1 VEQKV
6 VTIAHRP
13 RQVALIREMV
23 AVTEAPEVVA
33 QTATNPEAGV
43 AQAAIL
49 ATAETELLAT
59 LGRPLRVK
67 AVEAAVI
74 KALTVWRQKLLSAAV
89 A

>member
-1 VEQKV
+1 MSCCKEKAEQKAL
-6 VTIAHRP
+6 TIAHRL

-23 AVTEAPEVVA
+23 AATEAPEVVA
-33 QTATNPEAGV
+33 TTATNLEAGV

-67 AVEAAVI
+67 AAEAAVI
-74 KALTVWRQKLLSAAV
+74 RALTK
-89 A
+89 